1 LLNLGLVVA
10 GIVALTIGGEAV
22 VRGALSVA
30 RRIGVSPLLAGLVI
44 VGFGTSAPELVV
56 SIDAARSGHPD
67 IAVGNVVGS
76 NVSNVLLIMSIC
88 ALLRPLATTRAML
101 IRDAMTMTGA
111 SFLFTV
117 LLWGRPLDRLDG
129 SILLAALLAYLIWS
143 YWTETYR
150 DSPSGTLH
158 RSEAEA
164 AARGPQTVPLMLLAM
179 AGGLALLVVGS
190 QLLLTGAIALARD
203 FGISEALIGLTLV
216 AVGTSL
222 PELAVCAVATLR
234 KQPDIALGNLIG
246 SCIFNLLGVLGVV
259 ALMHPLPVAERI
271 AEFDQWVM
279 LSAAV
284 LVTVLLHT
292 NHCLTRLEAALLLT
306 GYAAY
311 VVVSYALFS

>member
-10 GIVALTIGGEAV
+10 GILALTIGGEAV

-30 RRIGVSPLLAGLVI
+30 RRVGVSPLLAGLVI

-67 IAVGNVVGS
+67 VAVGNVVGS
-76 NVSNVLLIMSIC
+76 NISNVLLIMSIC

-111 SFLFTV
+111 SFLFTI
-117 LLWGRPLDRLDG
+117 LLWARPIDRLDG
-129 SILLAALLAYLIWS
+129 SILLAALLAYLVWS

-150 DSPSGTLH
+150 GSPSAALR

-164 AARGPQTVPLMLLAM
+164 AAAGPRTVPLMLLALG
-179 AGGLALLVVGS
+179 GGLVLLVMGS
-190 QLLLTGAIALARD
+190 QLLLTGALALARD
-203 FGISEALIGLTLV
+203 AGISEALIGLTLV

-222 PELAVCAVATLR
+222 PELAVCAVAALR

-246 SCIFNLLGVLGVV
+246 SSIFNLLGVLGVV
-259 ALMHPLPVAERI
+259 ALIYPLPVAERI
-271 AEFDQWVM
+271 VEFDQWIM

-284 LVTVLLHT
+284 LVTVLLYT
-292 NHCLTRLEAALLLT
+292 NHCLTRVEAALLLAS
-306 GYAAY
+306 YAAY
-311 VVVSYALFS
+311 VVVSYTLFP